1 MIRRAAALVLGAA
14 LLGGSA
20 AAQPP
25 PPPPAPATLSPGDAI
40 FVRISGVGGGLPEYR
55 EIVDSDGRIELP
67 YLGLLPAAGKSVAA
81 LETEMAAAYAEAR
94 LGTAPVVRITY
105 VWHFE
110 PAPDRANLHRAEDPR
125 RPVPAAAPPP
135 APAPA
140 APAAPAPAP

>member
-1 MIRRAAALVLGAA
+1 MIRRSTA
-14 LLGGSA
+14 LLYAAFVLAAA

-67 YLGLLPAAGKSVAA
+67 YLGLLPAAGKSISV

-94 LGTAPVVRITY
+94 LGTAPVVSITY
-105 VWHFE
+105 GWPFD
-110 PAPDRANLHRAEDPR
+110 PAPDRANLTRAEDPR
-125 RPVPAAAPPP
+125 RPVPAAGVPPASMPIGEPP
-135 APAPA
+135 AP
-140 APAAPAPAP
+140 

>member
-1 MIRRAAALVLGAA
+1 MIRRSTA
-14 LLGGSA
+14 LLYAAFVLAAA

-67 YLGLLPAAGKSVAA
+67 YLGLLPAAGKSISV

-94 LGTAPVVRITY
+94 LGTAPVVSITY
-105 VWHFE
+105 VWHFD
-110 PAPDRANLHRAEDPR
+110 PAPDRANLNRAEDPR
-125 RPVPAAAPPP
+125 RPVPAAGVPPASMSIGEPP
-135 APAPA
+135 AP
-140 APAAPAPAP
+140 